1 MVGVVKLYSRTKR
14 YIGSKLALTSRLR
27 DYSNGWS
34 LRRSLVVIK
43 RGLAQETVQ
52 TKAMLDTYRK
62 YLLGQASDA
71 EMQVANEQF
80 RDVLRGLG
88 LSIVVILPFSP
99 ITIPAIV
106 KLGERFGVT
115 VLPSSFSVEHR
126 ADTEDSSSIAPTA
139 SPAAEPQGEEKAVKN
154 D

>member
-1 MVGVVKLYSRTKR
+1 
-14 YIGSKLALTSRLR
+14 
-27 DYSNGWS
+27 
-34 LRRSLVVIK
+34 
-43 RGLAQETVQ
+43 
-52 TKAMLDTYRK
+52 MLDTYRK

-71 EMQVANEQF
+71 EMQLANEQF

-126 ADTEDSSSIAPTA
+126 ADSEDSSPIAPKA
-139 SPAAEPQGEEKAVKN
+139 SPTAGDQREEKAVN
-154 D
+154 DD

>member
-1 MVGVVKLYSRTKR
+1 MVEKLYSRTKQ
-14 YIGSKLALTSRLR
+14 YIGSKLALTSRTQGFL
-27 DYSNGWS
+27 NGGA
-34 LRRSLVVIK
+34 LRRSLVVVK

-71 EMQVANEQF
+71 EMQLANEQF

-106 KLGERFGVT
+106 KLGEPFGVT

-126 ADTEDSSSIAPTA
+126 ADSEDSSPVAPKASPTA
-139 SPAAEPQGEEKAVKN
+139 GDQREEKAVK
-154 D
+154 DD